1 MNSRFIWFGIGI
13 LVVIFVAAISWGL
26 LKSSPTEAG
35 FRADDPNRPQVEI
48 SQTQFDLGQMKQS
61 EERTV
66 EAIVKNPG
74 RSPLQ
79 VSDLSTSCDCTFAQ
93 MDFGDHQSPEL
104 SMHSGHWHDEIP
116 AGGQATL
123 KIIYRPAVMPVTGKV
138 ERTVFFKTN
147 DPNQLNVE
155 VTLTAEVNP

>member
-1 MNSRFIWFGIGI
+1 MNKTMIGFGLGI
-13 LVVIFVAAISWGL
+13 LAVIFVIAISWGL

-35 FRADDPNRPQVEI
+35 FESDDPNRPQVEI
-48 SQTQFDLGQMKQS
+48 SQTEFDLGKMKQS
-61 EERTV
+61 DEKVV
-66 EAIVKNPG
+66 EAVVKNPG
-74 RSPLQ
+74 KSTLQ

-104 SMHSGHWHDEIP
+104 SMHSDHWHDEIP
-116 AGGQATL
+116 LGGQARL

-147 DPNQLNVE
+147 DPNRPNVE
-155 VTLTAEVNP
+155 VRLTAEVSE